1 MTRESFADLLFFT
14 RAAVLRDPGLA
25 HARLAGEFAD
35 WGKLRSNGRPLEGD
49 KDAPPLTFAGLLR
62 AWAEPSV
69 SHDCPH
75 CRTPALFLHGGGCGM
90 LHWHFRAAWHCPFC
104 GRADEIRFDGLTK
117 GRELLGPVSRA
128 VRAIRGEVSSDP
140 PGLPFAEAVARLRA
154 LRDAD
159 LLDPAHPLEAESLAS
174 AAADR
179 PFRND
184 GPLALL
190 AEAARR
196 RADAVRDAR
205 IRAELVTPERL
216 AAARER
222 LPALL
227 AKQEE
232 ACKALAAELA
242 SLRARPGDPGPKVR
256 LWRGEITHE
265 EYRAIQARKRE
276 LVAAL
281 RPARLAA
288 DRAAAL
294 SRELER
300 DLGRTLSADERR
312 VFLEAVE
319 DASHLSPL
327 TSHLSPL
334 TSHL

>member
-14 RAAVLRDPGLA
+14 RAAVLRDRRLA
-25 HARLAGEFAD
+25 RARLAGEFAD

-49 KDAPPLTFAGLLR
+49 KDAPPLTFARLLR
-62 AWAEPSV
+62 FWNEPAV
-69 SHDCPH
+69 AHDCPH

-104 GRADEIRFDGLTK
+104 GRNDEIRFDGLTK
-117 GRELLGPVSRA
+117 GRELFGPVSRA

-140 PGLPFAEAVARLRA
+140 PGGLPFAEAVARLRA

-216 AAARER
+216 AVARK
-222 LPALL
+222 LL
-227 AKQEE
+227 HEVLARHEE
-232 ACKALAAELA
+232 GCKAVAAELA
-242 SLRARPGDPGPKVR
+242 SLRAPPGADGPKVR
-256 LWRGEITHE
+256 LWRGEITQE
-265 EYRAIQARKRE
+265 EYRAIQERKRE
-276 LVAAL
+276 LADDLRPEWNAAIRADEVSAAL
-281 RPARLAA
+281 
-288 DRAAAL
+288 
-294 SRELER
+294 EEE
-300 DLGRTLSADERR
+300 LGRPLLSNEKR

-319 DASHLSPL
+319 DSAQPL
-327 TSHLSPL
+327 TTNH
-334 TSHL
+334 